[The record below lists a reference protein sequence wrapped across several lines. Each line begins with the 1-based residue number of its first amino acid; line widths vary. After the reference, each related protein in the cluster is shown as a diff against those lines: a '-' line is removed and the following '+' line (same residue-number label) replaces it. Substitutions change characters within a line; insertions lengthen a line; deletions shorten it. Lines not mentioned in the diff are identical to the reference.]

1 MINDLNKYKK
11 IEIDL
16 NDLQAKHV
24 EMEKN
29 LNTKLDDLTR
39 QRDQLIEQIQHYEQL
54 QNKREQE
61 E

>member
-16 NDLQAKHV
+16 NQLQEKHV

-29 LNTKLDDLTR
+29 FNTKLDDLTH

-54 QNKREQE
+54 QNKHEQE